1 MVAAKKAIEPMA
13 PSVPGTIRDNLVIKA
28 KEKGK
33 AKERGAAEVAGATG
47 EAGVVEEKEKEA
59 TVRKTVGPG

>member
-1 MVAAKKAIEPMA
+1 MKTAIELMA
-13 PSVPGTIRDNLVIKA
+13 PSVPNSIWDNRDT

-33 AKERGAAEVAGATG
+33 AKERGAAEVAVATG
-47 EAGVVEEKEKEA
+47 EAEVVEEKEKEA